1 MKSDIDIFQIDDG
14 YQSATGDWLSID
26 NKKFPNGMKSV
37 ADKIHSK
44 GMLAGLWLAPF
55 GAEFT
60 SKTATQHHDWL
71 IRKKNGH
78 PVTCGINWGGFYA
91 LDIEVPEVKNY
102 IKHFSMSF

>member
-14 YQSATGDWLSID
+14 YQSATGDWLTID

-37 ADKIHSK
+37 ADKIHST

-71 IRKKNGH
+71 IRKKT
-78 PVTCGINWGGFYA
+78 VI
-91 LDIEVPEVKNY
+91 L
-102 IKHFSMSF
+102 